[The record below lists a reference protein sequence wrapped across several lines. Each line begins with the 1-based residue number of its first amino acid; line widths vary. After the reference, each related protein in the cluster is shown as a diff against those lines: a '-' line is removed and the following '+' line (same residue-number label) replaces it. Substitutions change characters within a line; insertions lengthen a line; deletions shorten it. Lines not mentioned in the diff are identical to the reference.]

1 MQALAVASSF
11 APALR
16 KLYTDDAEF
25 EDALKRHLGFFNT
38 QANWGCLIHGTV
50 LAMEEQKA
58 MGAEI
63 PGEMITGIKTGLMG
77 PLAGIGDTL
86 DFGTIQ
92 TILFALTFCEA
103 KFLFGLGYK
112 LGKESIQKI
121 LSGGIINKI
130 IDCASIVG
138 MFMMG
143 ALSASIVKVATP
155 LAWTFG
161 DKTVEL
167 QATLDAIA
175 PGLLPCPRSSL
186 SSGASSTR
194 SGRSPVA

>member
-1 MQALAVASSF
+1 
-11 APALR
+11 
-16 KLYTDDAEF
+16 
-25 EDALKRHLGFFNT
+25 
-38 QANWGCLIHGTV
+38 
-50 LAMEEQKA
+50 MEEQKA
-58 MGAEI
+58 MGSDI
-63 PGEMITGIKTGLMG
+63 PDEMITGIKTGLMG

-92 TILFALTFCEA
+92 TILFALGASFATTGNVVGVVFPIAFAVITFCEA
-103 KFLFGLGYK
+103 RFLFGLGYK

-143 ALSASIVKVATP
+143 ALSASIVKVSTP

-161 DKTVEL
+161 DKTVQL
-167 QATLDAIA
+167 QTTLDAIA
-175 PGLLPCPRSSL
+175 PGLLPLAAVFFVFWGIKCKKWTITRCLIILICASII
-186 SSGASSTR
+186 GAFL
-194 SGRSPVA
+194 GVFAL